1 MCSAKRCAFG
11 AMEGTPSKPLKKG
24 GSLIAIYHCSLKIV
38 SRGKG
43 KSAVAAAAYRSGTK
57 LVNEWDGLTHDYTR
71 KSGVVYSE
79 IFLPA
84 HAPPEF
90 QNRSILWNSV
100 EQTEKSKNAQLAR
113 EIEIALPNELPRS
126 EQIRLVRNYCALF
139 VKSGMC
145 VDASV
150 HDPPNRETENIHAHI
165 LLTLRSLQ
173 PNGQWAAKCHKEYDL
188 DQHGQRIPNGHGGWK
203 SHRVNRN
210 DWNDAT
216 KAEEWRA
223 AWAEMVNQFLE
234 ENGLSERV
242 DHRSYCRQGLKQIPT
257 VHLGVA
263 AAHMEKNGLVTEK
276 GNWNREI
283 TRHNRMLKEIRARLT
298 RLYQWTA
305 EEVDNPP
312 SLLALL
318 EESRRKTQ
326 EQNGTSRYGKV
337 RALKDSVQLFNFLRE
352 NDISS
357 MTELR
362 EKVVFLQ
369 ADYYRL
375 RGSIRAEERQI
386 ALLKERM
393 AYWQE
398 YAENREWM
406 KRLSTL
412 KPKEQVK
419 EQEIHQAEILRYEA
433 AGRYLSSLR
442 EQGILLTPKRWQTE
456 MEKREATKKKLY
468 EKMNIIRKELRQMET
483 MQKAAKRLRTQENH
497 FHEKVNRNEPD
508 HS

>member
-1 MCSAKRCAFG
+1 M
-11 AMEGTPSKPLKKG
+11 
-24 GSLIAIYHCSLKIV
+24 
-38 SRGKG
+38 
-43 KSAVAAAAYRSGTK
+43 
-57 LVNEWDGLTHDYTR
+57 
-71 KSGVVYSE
+71 
-79 IFLPA
+79 
-84 HAPPEF
+84 
-90 QNRSILWNSV
+90 
-100 EQTEKSKNAQLAR
+100 
-113 EIEIALPNELPRS
+113 
-126 EQIRLVRNYCALF
+126 
-139 VKSGMC
+139 
-145 VDASV
+145 
-150 HDPPNRETENIHAHI
+150 
-165 LLTLRSLQ
+165 
-173 PNGQWAAKCHKEYDL
+173 
-188 DQHGQRIPNGHGGWK
+188 
-203 SHRVNRN
+203 
-210 DWNDAT
+210 
-216 KAEEWRA
+216 
-223 AWAEMVNQFLE
+223 
-234 ENGLSERV
+234 
-242 DHRSYCRQGLKQIPT
+242 KQIPT

-433 AGRYLSSLR
+433 TGRYLSSLR

-456 MEKREATKKKLY
+456 MKKREFAKKKLY

>member
-1 MCSAKRCAFG
+1 
-11 AMEGTPSKPLKKG
+11 
-24 GSLIAIYHCSLKIV
+24 
-38 SRGKG
+38 
-43 KSAVAAAAYRSGTK
+43 
-57 LVNEWDGLTHDYTR
+57 
-71 KSGVVYSE
+71 
-79 IFLPA
+79 
-84 HAPPEF
+84 
-90 QNRSILWNSV
+90 
-100 EQTEKSKNAQLAR
+100 
-113 EIEIALPNELPRS
+113 
-126 EQIRLVRNYCALF
+126 
-139 VKSGMC
+139 
-145 VDASV
+145 
-150 HDPPNRETENIHAHI
+150 
-165 LLTLRSLQ
+165 
-173 PNGQWAAKCHKEYDL
+173 
-188 DQHGQRIPNGHGGWK
+188 
-203 SHRVNRN
+203 
-210 DWNDAT
+210 
-216 KAEEWRA
+216 
-223 AWAEMVNQFLE
+223 MVNQFLE

-242 DHRSYCRQGLKQIPT
+242 DHRSYRRQGLEQIPT

-283 TRHNRMLKEIRARLT
+283 TRHNRMLKEIKARLT
-298 RLYQWTA
+298 QLYQWTA

-312 SLLALL
+312 SLLALM
-318 EESRRKTQ
+318 EETRRRTQ
-326 EQNGTSRYGKV
+326 EQNGISRYGKV

-375 RGSIRAEERQI
+375 CGSIRVEERQI
-386 ALLKERM
+386 SLLKERM

-433 AGRYLSSLR
+433 AGRYLSSLG
-442 EQGILLTPKRWQTE
+442 EQGIRLTPKRWQTE

-468 EKMNIIRKELRQMET
+468 EEMNIIRKELRQMET
-483 MQKAAKRLRTQENH
+483 LQKAATRLQAHENH
-497 FHEKVNRNEPD
+497 FHEKVNRNEPE